1 MKKESKV
8 VSLKSMKWK
17 LWLLGTFKIPMV
29 GFIRPRL
36 LELNNDSAK
45 IKIRLKRR
53 TKNHLGS
60 MYFGSLAV
68 GADLAAGLHAFY
80 YASQSTKR
88 MSFAFK
94 GVKAEFLMRAESHV
108 TFVSNQGDLIKKTV
122 ESALSSG
129 ERVNQEIEVL
139 AVDESGNEVA
149 KFQMMVSIK
158 FK

>member
-1 MKKESKV
+1 MKKENKE

-36 LELNNDSAK
+36 LELNDDSTK
-45 IKIRLKRR
+45 IRIRLKRR

-60 MYFGSLAV
+60 MYFGALAV

>member
-1 MKKESKV
+1 MKKDNKV
-8 VSLKSMKWK
+8 VSLNSMKWK

-36 LELNNDSAK
+36 LELDDDSAK
-45 IKIRLKRR
+45 VRIRLKRR

-60 MYFGSLAV
+60 MYFGALAV

-94 GVKAEFLMRAESHV
+94 GVKGEFLMRAESHV

-122 ESALSSG
+122 ERALESG

-139 AVDESGNEVA
+139 AIDENGDEVA
-149 KFQMMVSIK
+149 KFQMMASIK